1 MKRTKPQLRHAAVA
15 ALATAACYASL
26 PAVAAAP
33 GPNADELQEIVVT
46 GSILRRTDAET
57 PSPVSVLTA
66 EDLELRGIN
75 TVAEGLQRLSA
86 NGAGA
91 MTQGWNNGSNFANG
105 ANAVSLRGLTVQS
118 TLTIFDGL
126 RMAPYPLADDG
137 HRNFVDLN
145 TVPDAVLDRIEVLR
159 DGASSTYGADAI
171 AGVVN
176 VITKKEFTGLRLNAS
191 GLGTIKGG
199 TERRADVLWGK
210 GSLKDDGYNFYG
222 ALEYQNTDPIWARD
236 RSYPFNSSDKTGVC
250 DEAGNCLGNF
260 SAFGANSNGTMS
272 GSTITTIPL
281 VAPGGGTTGTSRVGA
296 YQLLNA
302 SAGCNLL
309 PGLTPVTL
317 TATQNP
323 SVAGT
328 LYTGPAWASSQC
340 SQDPRKQF
348 SILTPG
354 VTRSGAFAKFTA
366 KVGSHSEFYMTGNF
380 YDVVSNAPRAPTGFQ
395 SQTTAPRTVAMS
407 PVVLPVYVC
416 AAGVATFGTT
426 TGAPTFSG
434 CSTTAAA
441 GTPQFAVLNPN
452 NPFASNGQTALLRSL
467 YDRPTNYQSDARSM
481 RGVAGLSGEVGD
493 GWRYNADLTFAQ
505 IKLKQTYKN
514 YLIPQRVANVI
525 ATGAY
530 NFVNP
535 SLNSEAIR
543 NYIAPDKINNSIS
556 RVGQGQA
563 FLSKDV
569 LTLPGGPLQAAV
581 GLAFRKES
589 ISNPSANPDNIT
601 APFTRYVSINAV
613 GAVGA
618 REVSSGSFEISA
630 PFLKGLETNLSG
642 RYDKYNTG
650 QKNFSPKF
658 GVKYKAME
666 DLLVRGTYSKGFR
679 IPSFNE
685 AYGLPFAGF
694 VSATVNCTTYAAW
707 CASHGNNTYATSA
720 YSLGKVGT
728 GNPALN
734 PEKSRS
740 FTLGAVWEPKDN
752 FNMTLDYWNVRIND
766 LVGSVSA
773 AEQTAALDEYYR
785 NNGVVTTPGIT
796 VTPAIADPAYPT
808 ALPIAQYL
816 NYSYK
821 NANSEQVSGL
831 DFGLNYSRGL
841 WNGIKWTSSLDA
853 SYLLSFKLLQADGTT
868 EEYAGSMSP
877 CDWTSC
883 SGAPKLRGSWQ
894 NTFAWDK
901 LSVTGTWYYTSS
913 MDEAEVDLGGT
924 YGDCVNNSLNGA
936 GAPVYVGTSIPSKCR
951 SPQVV
956 NFDLNARYKATD
968 KVTVYVDVMNALGIQ
983 APVDPGS
990 AYGNGTGMYYNP
1002 AWATS
1007 NMIGRSVRVGINATL
1022 Y

>member
-1 MKRTKPQLRHAAVA
+1 MKLTRPQLRHAAVA

-91 MTQGWNNGSNFANG
+91 MTQGWNTGSNFANG

-145 TVPDAVLDRIEVLR
+145 TVPDAVLDRVEILR

-176 VITKKEFTGLRLNAS
+176 VITKKEFSGLRLNAS
-191 GLGTIKGG
+191 GLGTVKGG
-199 TERRADVLWGK
+199 TERRADVLWGN
-210 GSLKDDGYNFYG
+210 GSLKDDGYNFYA

-236 RSYPFNSSDKTGVC
+236 RSYPFNSSDKSGVC
-250 DEAGNCLGNF
+250 DANGNCLANYN
-260 SAFGANSNGTMS
+260 AFGANPNGTMS

-302 SAGCNLL
+302 AAGCSLL

-323 SVAGT
+323 SVTGS
-328 LYTGPAWASSQC
+328 LYTGPTWASSQC

-348 SILTPG
+348 SIITPG
-354 VTRSGAFAKFTA
+354 VTRSGAFAKFTT
-366 KVGSHSEFYMTGNF
+366 KFGTNDFYVTAN
-380 YDVVSNAPRAPTGFQ
+380 YYNVVSDAPRSPVSFQ
-395 SQTTAPRTVAMS
+395 SSTTSPRSVAMS

-416 AAGVATFGTT
+416 DAGVATFGTT

-441 GTPQFAVLNPN
+441 GTPQFARLNPN
-452 NPFASNGQTALLRSL
+452 NPFASTGNTALLRSL
-467 YDRPTNYQSDARSM
+467 YDLPANYQSDARSL
-481 RGVAGLSGEVGD
+481 RGVAGLSGELGA
-493 GWRYNADLTFAQ
+493 GWRYSADLTFAQ

-535 SLNSEAIR
+535 SLNSDAIR
-543 NYIAPDKINNSIS
+543 NYIAPTKTNDSIS

-563 FLSKDV
+563 FVSKD
-569 LTLPGGPLQAAV
+569 LATLPGGALQLAI
-581 GLAFRKES
+581 GGAFRKES
-589 ISNPSANPDNIT
+589 ISNPSANPDNVT

-613 GAVGA
+613 GAIGA
-618 REVSSGSFEISA
+618 REVSSGSFELSA

-658 GVKYKAME
+658 GVKYKAMD

-694 VSATVNCTTYAAW
+694 VSSTVNCTTYAAW
-707 CASHGNNTYATSA
+707 CASHGNNTYATAAS
-720 YSLGKVGT
+720 SLGKVAT

-740 FTLGAVWEPKDN
+740 FTFGTVWEPKDN
-752 FNMTLDYWNVRIND
+752 LNMTLDYWNVRVDD

-773 AEQTAALDEYYR
+773 AEQTAALDQYYN
-785 NNGVVTTPGIT
+785 NNGVVTIPGIT
-796 VTPAIADPAYPT
+796 VTPATPDPAYPN
-808 ALPIAQYL
+808 ALPIAQFI

-821 NANSEQVSGL
+821 NANSLQVGGV
-831 DFGLNYSRGL
+831 DFGLNYTRGL
-841 WNGIKWTSSLDA
+841 WNGVKWTSSLDA
-853 SYLLSFKLLQADGTT
+853 SYLLSFKLLQADGT
-868 EEYAGSMSP
+868 EERFDGSLSP

-894 NTFAWDK
+894 NTFAWKK

-913 MDEAEVDLGGT
+913 MDEAQVDEGGT
-924 YGDCVNNSLNGA
+924 YGDCVNNSLNGV
-936 GAPVYVGTSIPSKCR
+936 GAPTYVGTSIPSRCR

-956 NFDLNARYKATD
+956 NFDLNARYKASE
-968 KVTVYVDVMNALGIQ
+968 KLTVYVDVMNALGIQ

-990 AYGNGTGMYYNP
+990 AYGYSTGMFYNP

-1007 NMIGRSVRVGINATL
+1007 NIIGRSVRVGVNATL